1 MLTRD
6 EIEAKLKNNPDWEPD
21 SASPNEVWDLY
32 YEVLDSSD
40 FDEDEDEDVKDE
52 LEESEE
58 DDEEGDEDIEGDWDE
73 SAF

>member
-1 MLTRD
+1 MLTRE
-6 EIEAKLKNNPDWEPD
+6 EIKVKLKDNPDWEPD

-40 FDEDEDEDVKDE
+40 FDEDEDVKDE

-58 DDEEGDEDIEGDWDE
+58 EEDDEDEDIEGDWDE

>member
-52 LEESEE
+52 LEELEGE
-58 DDEEGDEDIEGDWDE
+58 DDEDIEGDWDE
-73 SAF
+73 RAF

>member
-40 FDEDEDEDVKDE
+40 FDEDEDVKDE

>member
-40 FDEDEDEDVKDE
+40 FDEDEDVKDE

-58 DDEEGDEDIEGDWDE
+58 EEDDEDEDIEGDWDE